1 MGKYNSIWIIIPIIC
16 ALLAVDGFGLFF
28 SFGVA
33 LSCIVILCIVYNMKR
48 RKEIWIFI
56 AALLFSII
64 GDWFLSHRK
73 GIPIRFIYGIICFFV
88 AHLGY
93 LWFSLK
99 NGKINKKVLYVIL
112 VAYLVFFFLLIYPY
126 IDDKILIAAV
136 LSYLLI
142 SCVSFA
148 AAVGI
153 RFPILSKCLFV
164 SGLASI
170 LFSDTIIAFRE
181 FAGIN
186 ESNFLIMPT
195 YYLSHILMTLALIL
209 TANNEKN
216 HQINTN

>member
-1 MGKYNSIWIIIPIIC
+1 MGKYNSIWITIPIIC
-16 ALLAVDGFGLFF
+16 TFLAIDGFGMFF

-33 LSCIVILCIVYNMKR
+33 FSCIVILCIVYNMKR

-64 GDWFLSHRK
+64 GDWFLSHRN
-73 GIPIRFIYGIICFFV
+73 GISIRFIYGIIFFFV

-99 NGKINKKVLYVIL
+99 NGKINKRVLSVAL
-112 VAYLVFFFLLIYPY
+112 VVYLVFFFLLIYPH
-126 IDDKILIAAV
+126 IDDKILMAAV
-136 LSYLLI
+136 LSYLVI

-148 AAVGI
+148 AATGI

-164 SGLASI
+164 AGLSSI

-186 ESNFLIMPT
+186 ELNFLIMPT
-195 YYLSHILMTLALIL
+195 YYLSHILMTLALIVI
-209 TANNEKN
+209 AKK
-216 HQINTN
+216 IIIK

>member
-1 MGKYNSIWIIIPIIC
+1 MRKYNSIWIIIPIIC
-16 ALLAVDGFGLFF
+16 ALLAMEGFGMFF
-28 SFGVA
+28 RFGVA
-33 LSCIVILCIVYNMKR
+33 FSCIVILCIVYDVKK

-56 AALLFSII
+56 AALLFSTI

-73 GIPIRFIYGIICFFV
+73 GISIRFIYGIICFFV

-99 NGKINKKVLYVIL
+99 NGKINKWVLYIIS
-112 VAYLVFFFLLIYPY
+112 VAYLVFFFLLIYPH

-136 LSYLLI
+136 LGYLLI

-148 AAVGI
+148 AATGI
-153 RFPILSKCLFV
+153 RFPVLSKCLYV
-164 SGLASI
+164 AGLSSI

-186 ESNFLIMPT
+186 ELNFLIMPT

-216 HQINTN
+216 HQVITN